1 MTEPDPSCWP
11 SAAEALKSIHDY
23 HDGFTRAQ
31 LKGPVPKPNLERM
44 TFSERCKR
52 IEEAMRGER

>member
-44 TFSERCKR
+44 SFSKRCGLQADR
-52 IEEAMRGER
+52 RGNAR